1 MCPFQEVFMVPWRGR
16 CALIA
21 LVLLAAP
28 VAARAQSSIGF
39 TGGGTIDP
47 QQVYGG
53 VYWQSPDIGG
63 RFRIRPGIDGST
75 GDGLLLAS
83 INIDLI
89 ALFPL
94 GQSGWSLVQGGGPTI
109 VIATLNDVTNSPREL
124 HAGASYLF
132 GFAHRKGFYTEFRIG
147 GGGYVANLKMG
158 AGWRIELK

>member
-1 MCPFQEVFMVPWRGR
+1 MVSRSGR
-16 CALIA
+16 YALAAFI
-21 LVLLAAP
+21 LLAVSVP
-28 VAARAQSSIGF
+28 ARAQSSIGF
-39 TGGGTIDP
+39 IGGATIDP

-53 VYWQSPDIGG
+53 VYWQSPDLGG
-63 RFRIRPGIDGST
+63 RFHIRPGIDGGT
-75 GDGLLLAS
+75 GDGLWLAS

-109 VIATLNDVTNSPREL
+109 VIATLNDVTDSPREV

-158 AGWRIELK
+158 AGWTIALK